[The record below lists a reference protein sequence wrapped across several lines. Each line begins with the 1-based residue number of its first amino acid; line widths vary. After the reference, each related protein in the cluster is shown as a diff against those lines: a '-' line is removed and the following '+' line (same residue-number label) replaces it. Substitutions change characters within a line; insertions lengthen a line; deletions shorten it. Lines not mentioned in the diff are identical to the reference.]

1 VSEEVI
7 VAKTNRIDE
16 AASRQT
22 IPVDLIDPDP
32 QNRVVVDDEELR
44 GLADSI
50 RVLGL
55 LQPIHVRA
63 QSNGRFMIV
72 DGERRWRS
80 SMLAGLVEIPCEVW
94 RADRAER
101 DAKLAG
107 VVLNEQRKAA
117 SCIHVAR
124 RLRDI
129 KNEHGLTHDELARQT
144 GLPVDR
150 IKSYFALFGAS
161 DFLLGFCE
169 KHELPLKTAVALV
182 RYERAT
188 NEAKARRLVAQWS
201 QWPLTCHEIDAL
213 RKRQE
218 RKAGEE
224 TRPGRD
230 KQNRPRSFVV
240 RLEQELSRDRAAT
253 IAELREL
260 LERLGYRLVP
270 AAEPHL

>member
-1 VSEEVI
+1 M
-7 VAKTNRIDE
+7 AKANRMDDP
-16 AASRQT
+16 AARQT
-22 IPVDLIDPDP
+22 IRVDLIDPDP
-32 QNRVVVDDEELR
+32 QNRIVVVDEELR

-50 RVLGL
+50 GVLGV
-55 LQPIHVRA
+55 LQPIHVRPLG
-63 QSNGRFMIV
+63 NGRFLIL

-80 SMLAGLVEIPCEVW
+80 SRLAGLVEIPCEVW
-94 RADRAER
+94 EADRPER

-161 DFLLGFCE
+161 DFLLEFSE
-169 KHELPLKTAVALV
+169 KHDLPLKTAVALV

-188 NEAKARRLVAQWS
+188 NEAKARRLAAQWPQS
-201 QWPLTCHEIDAL
+201 PLTCHEIDAL

-218 RKAGEE
+218 RKGHDD
-224 TRPGRD
+224 TQPGRD
-230 KQNRPRSFVV
+230 TQNRPRSFMA
-240 RLEQELSRDRAAT
+240 RLEKELNRDCEAT
-253 IAELREL
+253 VAELAEL
-260 LERLGYRLVP
+260 LERLGYRIVS
-270 AAEPHL
+270 AEPNP